1 MKPADVKAS
10 TYIDLNK
17 ENNKRDPKLES
28 GDNVRIKTF
37 WKWLCS

>member
-17 ENNKRDPKLES
+17 ENNKKNPKLKS
-28 GDNVRIKTF
+28 GDNVRIKT
-37 WKWLCS
+37 L